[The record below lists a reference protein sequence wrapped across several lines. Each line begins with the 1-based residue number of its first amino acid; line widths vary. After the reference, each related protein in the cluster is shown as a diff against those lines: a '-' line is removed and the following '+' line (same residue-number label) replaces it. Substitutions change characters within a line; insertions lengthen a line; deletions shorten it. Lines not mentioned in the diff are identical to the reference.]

1 MRSLHIVVASAIL
14 VTACDRTS
22 EPVGGQA
29 RVDAPRGA
37 DPVVM
42 AKRRAAGRWRSEPG
56 ILPGDPKLWV
66 IIDVAGDQ
74 SLRVEK
80 RGMSSRFEAVYAQA
94 SGKVATTDAGISGEA
109 PDADGSLVPFRSFTA
124 SFPSPAKMLVKSGD
138 QSFAFRF
145 DGV

>member
-1 MRSLHIVVASAIL
+1 MRSLHIVLASAML
-14 VTACDRTS
+14 ATACDQSPRSIPTNAGM
-22 EPVGGQA
+22 ET
-29 RVDAPRGA
+29 PRGA

-66 IIDVAGDQ
+66 IVDVAGDQ
-74 SLRVEK
+74 SLRIEK

-94 SGKVATTDAGISGEA
+94 SGKVTTTDDGIAGEA
-109 PDADGSLVPFRSFTA
+109 PDADGSLTPFRTFTA
-124 SFPSPAKMLVKSGD
+124 SFPSPAKMLVKTGD